1 MKVCAF
7 GELLIDVT
15 PNGVSEKGYPVYEF
29 NPGGA
34 PANVAVALTNLGQ
47 DASFIGQ
54 VGDDHFGHFL
64 AHVLKDKAVDIDGLL
79 FNKQYLTT
87 LAIVSLKSDGDRSFS
102 FYRKEGADVM
112 ITPQDIFFK
121 KIDEADIFH
130 IGSVSMSD
138 EPSRETSFTLLKYAK
153 QKDKIISYDPNLRE
167 LLWKDLNDAKEQI
180 IKGLYFAD
188 ILKVSEEELYF
199 ITHEKDINKA
209 CKMIGNTYGVKLILV
224 TLGSEGCNYYL
235 QEYFGHVQPFKVK
248 AIDAT
253 GAGDGFLG
261 GFLAKFIQS
270 GKSIHELS
278 EDDLK
283 QFALYANACGAHAT
297 TIKGAIGSLANESK
311 IKEMFGVIG

>member
-15 PNGVSEKGYPVYEF
+15 PNGVSEKGFPVYEF

-34 PANVAVALTNLGQ
+34 PANVAVALQNLGQ
-47 DASFIGQ
+47 NASFIGQ

-64 AHVLKDKAVDIDGLL
+64 AKVLKEKSVDIEALM
-79 FNKQYLTT
+79 FNKEYLTT
-87 LAIVSLKSDGDRSFS
+87 LAIVSLTEDGERSFS

-112 ITPQDIFFK
+112 ITPNAKFLE

-138 EPSRETSFTLLKYAK
+138 EPSRSTSFDLLDYAK
-153 QKDKIISYDPNLRE
+153 TQGKIISFDPNLRE
-167 LLWKDLNDAKEQI
+167 LLWKDLMDAKMQI

-188 ILKVSEEELYF
+188 IVKVSEEELYF
-199 ITHEKDINKA
+199 ITDEHDVEKA
-209 CKMIGNTYGVKLILV
+209 CEILVNEYGTKLILV
-224 TLGSEGCNYYL
+224 TFGAQGCAYYHQSKYAKVL
-235 QEYFGHVQPFKVK
+235 PFVVK

-261 GFLAKFIQS
+261 GFLAKLMES
-270 GKSIHELS
+270 GKKLDELI
-278 EDDLK
+278 DTDLMH
-283 QFALYANACGAHAT
+283 FCRFANACGAHAT
-297 TIKGAIGSLANESK
+297 TMRGAIGSLATYNK
-311 IKEMFGVIG
+311 IREMFGDI

>member
-87 LAIVSLKSDGDRSFS
+87 LAIVSLTSDGDRSFS

-112 ITPQDIFFK
+112 ITPQDVFFE

-153 QKDKIISYDPNLRE
+153 QKGKIISYDPNLRE

-199 ITHEKDINKA
+199 ITHEKDIEKA
-209 CKMIGNTYGVKLILV
+209 CKMISNTYGVKLILV

-235 QEYFGHVQPFKVK
+235 QEYFGHVQSFKVK

-261 GFLAKFIQS
+261 GFLAKFMQS
-270 GKSIHELS
+270 GKSIHELI

-297 TIKGAIGSLANESK
+297 TIKGAIGSLANKSK
-311 IKEMFGVIG
+311 IKEMFGVVE

>member
-1 MKVCAF
+1 MKVCTF

-15 PNGVSEKGYPVYEF
+15 PHGTSNKGFPLYEF

-34 PANVAVALTNLGQ
+34 PANVAVALQNLGQ
-47 DASFIGQ
+47 QASFIGQ

-64 AHVLKDKAVDIDGLL
+64 ANVLKEKHVDVEGLL
-79 FNKQYLTT
+79 MSKNYLTT
-87 LAIVSLKSDGDRSFS
+87 LAIVSLDNDGDRSFS
-102 FYRKEGADVM
+102 FYRKEGADIM
-112 ITPQDIFFK
+112 ITPQDIFYK

-153 QKDKIISYDPNLRE
+153 QKGKIISYDPNLRE

-180 IKGLYFAD
+180 IKGLSFAD

-199 ITHEKDINKA
+199 ITHEKDIEKA
-209 CKMIGNTYGVKLILV
+209 CKIVYSTYGVKLILV
-224 TLGSEGCNYYL
+224 TLGSEGCNYYHQGL
-235 QEYFGHVQPFKVK
+235 YGYVQAYKVK

-261 GFLAKFIQS
+261 GFLAKLIES
-270 GKSIHELS
+270 SNTIEELS
-278 EDDLK
+278 EHELR
-283 QFALYANACGAHAT
+283 QFAMYANACGAYAT
-297 TIKGAIGSLANESK
+297 TIKGAIGSLANKAK
-311 IKEMFGVIG
+311 IKEMFGVIE